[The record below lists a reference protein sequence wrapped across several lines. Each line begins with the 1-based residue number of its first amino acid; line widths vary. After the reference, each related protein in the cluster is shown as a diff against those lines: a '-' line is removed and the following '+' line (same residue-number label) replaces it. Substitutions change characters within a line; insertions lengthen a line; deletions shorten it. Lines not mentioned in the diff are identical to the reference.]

1 MEKLDF
7 KIENYVERKY
17 YSQDFTP
24 MGELLKRI
32 RTALV
37 TGGNVDISGINLDG
51 IFDYIPSLSFTYITL
66 FQEHTAPIRWGS
78 RKKDLAATI
87 DRNLEKIRENKS
99 FEKFN
104 VADENKC
111 RIMLEFVSEKK
122 PVKYVDLQQTKFNEN
137 RFEIGV
143 NGLELKQGNLSWYY
157 MPTDAVLQSHLGLS
171 AVVKALLRK
180 SPIAKLTTIV
190 SERIR
195 ILKTSGEYELFLLK
209 SRAFVTYKDGCVPL
223 YRGNILYPEFS
234 YETLL
239 DQFIKTSDWLVDT
252 MYDDG
257 RFLYYYDAATDSRKD
272 HEHPSRKEDNLYYN
286 DLRHCGGA
294 ITLIKTYLQT
304 KDKKYLDAAKRAI
317 DWTTTIVREHDVNGQ
332 TAMYAHYN
340 NKGKLGGTGLALIMM
355 MQYRTVTGDKS
366 YDKYIKG
373 FARHLIS
380 RITES
385 GEMLGYYIHPSY
397 QDGKPLITMSEQ
409 ERKETFSFYYPGEA
423 LFGLALFVKDFEDD
437 TELVDEVKTNC
448 HRALDW
454 IVNERPKIYGEQF
467 TALPSDA
474 WLMQAIDTWVDIDGF
489 KKDDYINFV
498 LTDANT
504 MVEKMYTEDDS
515 PYLDYDGGFY
525 YNYGDHYFPDG
536 ARSEGLISGYYLARR
551 LGKDALADGLL
562 AACKKAAKSQFSL
575 FNCEEC
581 TYAHPNPQKSFRSIR
596 FKATRQWVRVD
607 SIQHVAC
614 FFIRLYWAEHPLS

>member
-7 KIENYVERKY
+7 KIENYVEKKY
-17 YSQDFTP
+17 YNQDFTP
-24 MGELLKRI
+24 MAELLKRI
-32 RTALV
+32 RQALIS
-37 TGGNVDISGINLDG
+37 GGNVDISGINLDG
-51 IFDYIPSLSFTYITL
+51 IFDYVPSLSFTYITL
-66 FQEHTAPIRWGS
+66 FQEFLKPVRWGS
-78 RKKDLAATI
+78 RKKDLASTI
-87 DRNLEKIRENKS
+87 DRNLEKIRENKDFS
-99 FEKFN
+99 KFDL
-104 VADENKC
+104 ADETKC
-111 RIMLEFVSEKK
+111 RIMLEYVSEKH
-122 PVKYVDLQQTKFNEN
+122 PVKYEDLQQTKFNEN
-137 RFEIGV
+137 RFEIGI

-157 MPTDAVLQSHLGLS
+157 MPTDAVLQSHLGLN
-171 AVVKALLRK
+171 AVIKSLLRK
-180 SPIAKLTTIV
+180 SPIGKLTTRV
-190 SERIR
+190 PERIR

-209 SRAFVTYKDGCVPL
+209 SRAFVTYNDRCVPL
-223 YRGNILYPEFS
+223 YRGNVLYPEFS

-252 MYDDG
+252 MYEDG

-272 HEHPSRKEDNLYYN
+272 HEHPNRKEDNLYYN

-304 KDKKYLDAAKRAI
+304 GDKKYLNAAKRAI
-317 DWTTTIVREHDVNGQ
+317 DWTTTIVKEHDVNGQ

-340 NKGKLGGTGLALIMM
+340 TKGKLGGTGLALIMM

-366 YDKYIKG
+366 YDNYIKG
-373 FARHLIS
+373 FARHLVS

-397 QDGKPLITMSEQ
+397 QNGKPLINMSEK

-423 LFGLALFVKDFEDD
+423 LFGLALFVKDFDGDNALVED
-437 TELVDEVKTNC
+437 VKSNC

-454 IVNERPKIYGEQF
+454 IVNERPKIYGDQF

-504 MVEKMYTEDDS
+504 MVEKMYTDTDN
-515 PYLDYDGGFY
+515 PYLDYEGGFY

-536 ARSEGLISGYYLARR
+536 ARSEGLISGYYLAEK
-551 LGKDALADGLL
+551 LGKSELASELL
-562 AACKKAAKSQFSL
+562 SACKRAAKSQFSL

-581 TYAHPNPQKSFRSIR
+581 TYAHPNPEKSAHSIR

-614 FFIRLYWAEHPLS
+614 FFIRLYWAEHPLH